1 MSGLT
6 TFFQYFTALLG
17 AFLAALWLA
26 LIFWTY
32 RDIRSRTQDNLVQ
45 ILAALLAAVMGP
57 FGVLTYLILRPR
69 LTIDQEYQH
78 TLEEEA
84 LLSEIEEEST
94 CPGCGSRTHVDWQ
107 LCPTCHTHLRKAC
120 DHCDRLME
128 LSWPVCP
135 YCGTP
140 VEGVSTELQGAGT

>member
-1 MSGLT
+1 MSSLT

-32 RDIRSRTQDNLVQ
+32 RDIRSRTQDRLVQ

-57 FGVLTYLILRPR
+57 FGVLIYLILRPR

-84 LLSEIEEEST
+84 LLTEIEDESI
-94 CPGCGSRTHVDWQ
+94 CP
-107 LCPTCHTHLRKAC
+107 
-120 DHCDRLME
+120 
-128 LSWPVCP
+128 
-135 YCGTP
+135 
-140 VEGVSTELQGAGT
+140 

>member
-1 MSGLT
+1 M
-6 TFFQYFTALLG
+6 
-17 AFLAALWLA
+17 AALWLA

-57 FGVLTYLILRPR
+57 FGVLTYLTLRPR

-78 TLEEEA
+78 TREEEA
-84 LLSEIEEEST
+84 LLSEIEEETT